1 MNTASGANHGGIAGI
16 VLQGGSLEAHGRR
29 PEARPVWATPLR
41 RIPQAIHLELQRNL
55 AGVST
60 ASAPGVSNKTA
71 CKVRDFGLAL
81 PREANGLTPNVFV
94 PARMTGR
101 ARGIH

>member
-1 MNTASGANHGGIAGI
+1 
-16 VLQGGSLEAHGRR
+16 LL
-29 PEARPVWATPLR
+29 
-41 RIPQAIHLELQRNL
+41 RNL

-71 CKVRDFGLAL
+71 CKVRYFGLAL